1 MSLAEFEKQLKDE
14 VTGHE
19 LAKQRMTNYYMD
31 KEEHMKDKFGFRL
44 EMSEVAL
51 LETKL
56 NSRKQIDQLSMALSD
71 AESKLFQMY
80 KGDN

>member
-1 MSLAEFEKQLKDE
+1 
-14 VTGHE
+14 
-19 LAKQRMTNYYMD
+19 MTNYYMD

-56 NSRKQIDQLSMALSD
+56 NSRKQID
-71 AESKLFQMY
+71 
-80 KGDN
+80 